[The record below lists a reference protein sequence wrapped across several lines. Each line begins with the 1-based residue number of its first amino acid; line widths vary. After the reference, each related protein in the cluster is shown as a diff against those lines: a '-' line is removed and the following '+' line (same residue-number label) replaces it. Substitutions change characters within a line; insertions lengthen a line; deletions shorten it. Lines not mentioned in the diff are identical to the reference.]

1 MKKKS
6 TIFDDQH
13 QPMSDWLDKL
23 ANDESANVT
32 DLKDE
37 DMPEKNRAKYAGIS
51 STWSDKQFVKAPEL
65 CDSSRIV
72 ENRQKKASIDQIEKE
87 ARRLLMIGVSLE
99 KIASIL
105 KRRVAKED
113 LKAFNTLKLES
124 EFGKLGHIYLD
135 ASLVDDCNDLSLISK
150 NATISFKSLLQNV
163 KKIAKCD
170 TCLCNKKG
178 QCSKLGLNITDDLT
192 IKTAEQAKSVL
203 NKFASMKYVNSYFVK
218 SSDLTKYYS
227 RLANENPDKVVTDF
241 ISDMNSRRASKE
253 SSRLDAKN
261 TNNVFENNV
270 HHVKYGK
277 DDNEIS
283 VAFKQTLLQN
293 PSIRTAKSDLSKKYG
308 ADRVTAYFN
317 EARDDIRKY
326 AKFITTKS
334 NETINRANNIESMP
348 STSLTQKAPNLIMP
362 TKQASIDS
370 ATKMAYS
377 LYTIHQPIESI
388 RKSLTG
394 VYGKAT
400 ADQVIEK
407 LASDKE
413 AQMLGLTYIDSN
425 LYATPSELKEAVSML
440 NRRACNMIF
449 QIKEGPLCKSA
460 SDICQITGLN
470 IVKNAAADTK
480 QQALKVVSHARKVG
494 FDVSSLMSKLHDKD
508 NTITIKS
515 FLNASISNRLGVNK
529 TTKRVST
536 EIVNEIIEV
545 ATKHS
550 NGKIDFK
557 KVASVHW
564 SNPSS
569 LVNVLK
575 KNMIDKKAFDNEVD
589 PIINKCTD
597 GINNFLNSPN
607 FFNTEIYQQ
616 NQESPDIAFGKTI

>member
-6 TIFDDQH
+6 IFDDQH

-32 DLKDE
+32 DFKDE
-37 DMPEKNRAKYAGIS
+37 DIPEKSRVKYAGIS
-51 STWSDKQFVKAPEL
+51 STWSKRQFVEPPKL
-65 CDSSRIV
+65 NDSTRVI
-72 ENRQKKASIDQIEKE
+72 ENRPRKSSIEQIEKE
-87 ARRLLMIGVSLE
+87 ARRLLQIGVSLE

-113 LKAFNTLKLES
+113 LKTFNMTTLES

-150 NATISFKSLLQNV
+150 NATVAFKSLLQNV
-163 KKIAKCD
+163 KKIAKCE

-178 QCSKLGLNITDDLT
+178 HCSKLDLNITDDLT
-192 IKTAEQAKSVL
+192 IKTAEQAKNIL

-218 SSDLTKYYS
+218 ATDLTKYYNK
-227 RLANENPDKVVTDF
+227 LANENPDKVVSEFLSD
-241 ISDMNSRRASKE
+241 ISSRRASQKE
-253 SSRLDAKN
+253 SLRLDAKN
-261 TNNVFENNV
+261 INSTFENNV
-270 HHVKYGK
+270 HHIKYGK
-277 DDNEIS
+277 NDNEIS
-283 VAFKQTLLQN
+283 IAFKQALLQN
-293 PSIRTAKSDLSKKYG
+293 PSIRAAKSELSKKYG
-308 ADRVTAYFN
+308 HERVTTYFN
-317 EARDDIRKY
+317 EARTDIKKY
-326 AKFITTKS
+326 AKFITIKF
-334 NETINRANNIESMP
+334 NETVNRVGSIESKLSME
-348 STSLTQKAPNLIMP
+348 LTEKPANFIMP
-362 TKQASIDS
+362 TKQATINS
-370 ATKMAYS
+370 ATKAAYS
-377 LYTIHQPIESI
+377 LYTVHQPIEFI
-388 RKSLTG
+388 KKSLAS
-394 VYGKAT
+394 VYGKAIT
-400 ADQVIEK
+400 DQVIEK

-480 QQALKVVSHARKVG
+480 QQALKVVSQARKVG
-494 FDVSSLMSKLHDKD
+494 FDVNSLMSKLRDKD
-508 NTITIKS
+508 NTLTIKS
-515 FLNASISNRLGVNK
+515 FLNASISNRMGVNK
-529 TTKRVST
+529 TTKRMSSEAVS
-536 EIVNEIIEV
+536 EIVEI

-557 KVASVHW
+557 KVAAVHW

-575 KNMIDKKAFDNEVD
+575 KN
-589 PIINKCTD
+589 IINKTAFVNEVNPVINKNTD
-597 GINNFLNSPN
+597 GISNFLNSPN
-607 FFNTEIYQQ
+607 FFNTDIYQPH
-616 NQESPDIAFGKTI
+616 QEDTDIAFGKTI